1 MENKLTSTQMSFINK
16 DRIKSIEKYNK
27 DIEKQLSY
35 YKDRLKTDKSDA
47 FVSLQKQSVLDNI
60 KKYTYLLKSNK
71 DYISKLKKAK

>member
-1 MENKLTSTQMSFINK
+1 MDNKLTSTQMAFINK

-47 FVSLQKQSVLDNI
+47 FLNLQKKSVLENI

>member
-1 MENKLTSTQMSFINK
+1 MDNKLSSSQMAFINK

-47 FVSLQKQSVLDNI
+47 FVSLQKKSVLESI

>member
-1 MENKLTSTQMSFINK
+1 MDNKLTSTQMAFINK
-16 DRIKSIEKYNK
+16 DRIKSIERYNK

-47 FVSLQKQSVLDNI
+47 FLNLQKKSVLESI